1 MSLFGRGWC
10 EVMSAYNLAVIAYLF
25 LNGRSEVLPTTCSF
39 DRCVG
44 AH

>member
-1 MSLFGRGWC
+1 VTGIQRLNAMSLFGRGWC
-10 EVMSAYNLAVIAYLF
+10 EVMSAYSLAVIAY
-25 LNGRSEVLPTTCSF
+25 SF